1 MYPSVVLDPTFDGGW
16 EQISAGPAQ
25 YWADQW
31 ITHPE
36 DFNVYRLPDGGYVVV
51 EVDGNGHVAWMA
63 GIPCVNIAY
72 GYPQREWEQ

>member
-16 EQISAGPAQ
+16 EQLPAGSAQ
-25 YWADQW
+25 YWAGQW
-31 ITHPE
+31 VTHPE
-36 DFNVYRLPDGGYVVV
+36 HFNVYRLPDGGYVVV
-51 EVDGNGHVAWMA
+51 EVDGDGHVVRMA